1 MDNYGKIKSEKI
13 AEENKQARQI
23 VLEISNFGIS
33 DRQRWLIMYF
43 LALELEDFEKVREV
57 TSFLKEVYPDIN
69 MTHIFEG
76 SES

>member
-33 DRQRWLIMYF
+33 DRQRCLIMYF